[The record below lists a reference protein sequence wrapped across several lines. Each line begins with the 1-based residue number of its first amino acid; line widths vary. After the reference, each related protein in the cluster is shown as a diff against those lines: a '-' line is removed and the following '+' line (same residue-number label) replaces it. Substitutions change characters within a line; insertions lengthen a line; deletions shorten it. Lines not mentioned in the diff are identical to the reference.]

1 MVIIPQ
7 DLKPNEVCIMH
18 STQVVFFSQF
28 CDLVP
33 LPIITRG
40 INQIWLYMSQYVFA
54 ACWNI
59 LCQNGDIGKKNSS
72 KSGNFGTFF
81 FDKTPLYV
89 SR

>member
-33 LPIITRG
+33 LAIITRG
-40 INQIWLYMSQYVFA
+40 INQIWLHVTICFCSLLEHIV
-54 ACWNI
+54 
-59 LCQNGDIGKKNSS
+59 S
-72 KSGNFGTFF
+72 KW
-81 FDKTPLYV
+81 
-89 SR
+89 